1 MLDPDL
7 VKPCGDF
14 GVGVDKRNDFIEG
27 DKKGEKK
34 WLIFIILELSVFFVE
49 I

>member
-27 DKKGEKK
+27 EGGRKKR
-34 WLIFIILELSVFFVE
+34 LIFIFLEVSVFFVE
-49 I
+49 M